1 MAKLVAKVYGDALFA
16 EAVEKQKVDLLFEEA
31 KTLRNVCLENED
43 LMQFL
48 NHPKVVK
55 EEKISVMENVFSG
68 RICDD
73 LMGFLTI
80 IVDKGRQKEIL
91 RILDYF
97 IAKVKEYK
105 KIGVVCVTS
114 AIELDDGQK
123 ARIREKLLKTTQF
136 LELEIDYHV
145 DSSLIGGLVI
155 RIGDRVVDSSI
166 RTKLEEMK
174 RELMKLQLT

>member
-145 DSSLIGGLVI
+145 DPSLIGGLVI

>member
-97 IAKVKEYK
+97 IAKIKEYK

>member
-43 LMQFL
+43 LIQFL

-145 DSSLIGGLVI
+145 DPSLIGGLVI

>member
-16 EAVEKQKVDLLFEEA
+16 EAVEKQKVDLLFEKK

-145 DSSLIGGLVI
+145 DPSLIGGLVI